1 MQICGNEFGGPISIG
16 ASGEKEDVYIGK
28 AGSCERIYTRISLR
42 RIEPRG
48 ELDTGSVVSS
58 VSSTKGGG
66 GSG

>member
-1 MQICGNEFGGPISIG
+1 MQIRGIEFGGPISIG

-42 RIEPRG
+42 RVEPQG
-48 ELDTGSVVSS
+48 ELDTDFVVSS
-58 VSSTKGGG
+58 VSSTKGSV